1 MAGFF
6 LEGFLR
12 LHFSNAWSD
21 IKAFK
26 DGRNIALHFQLGF
39 EGKEQWLTFFI
50 IIEVHIWQFRKGLRQ
65 GKFVKRRTNLWLDFF
80 LKVSNAYK
88 IMWSGEADTELTFVT
103 FTYNG
108 SGQVYETSAQS
119 MELSGTWKLTI
130 GAQLWLSVHEIK
142 YQTRGPP
149 KCVHQKK
156 WLTRRP
162 PKNVHQKKWQTQR
175 PRNKE
180 NPTKFGGSTKKCPPN
195 PGIPFFSQNFC
206 GHCYSFLAEM
216 GWIPCCG
223 RPESSS
229 SIIW

>member
-1 MAGFF
+1 MARFF

-88 IMWSGEADTELTFVT
+88 IISPIYGTLR
-103 FTYNG
+103 Y
-108 SGQVYETSAQS
+108 
-119 MELSGTWKLTI
+119 MEIDHRGTAL
-130 GAQLWLSVHEIK
+130 IK
-142 YQTRGPP
+142 
-149 KCVHQKK
+149 C
-156 WLTRRP
+156 
-162 PKNVHQKKWQTQR
+162 
-175 PRNKE
+175 PRNKIP
-180 NPTKFGGSTKKCPPN
+180 NKRSTKMCPPKKMTNQTSTKKCPPKKMTN
-195 PGIPFFSQNFC
+195 ATSTK
-206 GHCYSFLAEM
+206 
-216 GWIPCCG
+216 
-223 RPESSS
+223 
-229 SIIW
+229 

>member
-88 IMWSGEADTELTFVT
+88 IMWSGEADTADIRHLHQPRQWPSLWNISPIYGTLR
-103 FTYNG
+103 Y
-108 SGQVYETSAQS
+108 
-119 MELSGTWKLTI
+119 MEIDHRGTAL
-130 GAQLWLSVHEIK
+130 IK
-142 YQTRGPP
+142 
-149 KCVHQKK
+149 C
-156 WLTRRP
+156 
-162 PKNVHQKKWQTQR
+162 
-175 PRNKE
+175 PRNKIP
-180 NPTKFGGSTKKCPPN
+180 NKRSTKMCPPKKMTNQTSTKKCPPKKMTN
-195 PGIPFFSQNFC
+195 ATSTK
-206 GHCYSFLAEM
+206 
-216 GWIPCCG
+216 
-223 RPESSS
+223 
-229 SIIW
+229 

>member
-103 FTYNG
+103 FTYHG

-195 PGIPFFSQNFC
+195 PGIPWKGSSRANR
-206 GHCYSFLAEM
+206 SPEA
-216 GWIPCCG
+216 GW
-223 RPESSS
+223 ETVVSV
-229 SIIW
+229 